1 MFSRGDLAAGD
12 GSGTAGGAS
21 PSPTDRNKSSHTQ
34 GEKPWGTPARIRTGS
49 VSPAKPGAEGNPHR
63 PQFWENQAP
72 VGREQ
77 PLTATQILRAGSP
90 VKSDRYGSSVTGSGE
105 SGPMDLGGAERSRSP
120 SAASPA
126 ILCFLSHRW
135 ERNSP
140 PGRRNFPASQ
150 RKIAPQGK
158 MPQRQTRI
166 LYGGALTRPKASGV
180 VRSLQ
185 IQLSQGLQRPLGQL
199 RILVPLFSRKCV
211 SHASGDPVFLNPRA
225 E

>member
-49 VSPAKPGAEGNPHR
+49 VSPAKPGAEGDPHQ
-63 PQFWENQAP
+63 PQFLENQAP
-72 VGREQ
+72 VGREK
-77 PLTATQILRAGSP
+77 PLTATQILRAGSI
-90 VKSDRYGSSVTGSGE
+90 VKSDRYASSVTGSGE

-126 ILCFLSHRW
+126 ILWFLSHRW

-140 PGRRNFPASQ
+140 PGRRNGP
-150 RKIAPQGK
+150 
-158 MPQRQTRI
+158 
-166 LYGGALTRPKASGV
+166 PKRL
-180 VRSLQ
+180 RSHQL
-185 IQLSQGLQRPLGQL
+185 QLSQGLQGPRGHL
-199 RILVPLFSRKCV
+199 RVCVTLLSRKCV
-211 SHASGDPVFLNPRA
+211 SHTSGDPVFLNPRA